1 MNLQKR
7 IFRLN
12 MLFLI
17 LSLVT
22 MLGVTLFVMDE
33 LSTERREGIVSSQ
46 RLFLAEEILEEFQ
59 GQDFQSLAQEL
70 ASNHVQ
76 LHVTKD
82 GRSVYSNV
90 EDPED
95 LTGIRLSESVA
106 FTRMEDEVVIGRSM
120 RAQGEI
126 YQLYALVDEVEAD
139 DREWE
144 DLLLRMVLIGGGTIL
159 FLLGLNLFFTRRLLV
174 AILAPLRKLSD
185 AVERITAGG
194 YDQAIDYQGD
204 KEFTHLIEGV
214 NQMQAR
220 LLANQKE
227 KAVYEERRTQMVAAI
242 SHDLRTP
249 LTSIKGYSKGIL
261 DGVAHDVDRQRHY
274 VEVIYQK
281 SQLMEQLL
289 ETLFTFSQL
298 ERAQL
303 PLKLEQIDLGVVLSD
318 YVTEKQLELTDQAI
332 EFEVEV
338 NGPLPVKLDH
348 LHFRRILDNLL
359 DNSRKYADVTPLR
372 IRLTAGVKGDHIYWS
387 FGNNGQEV
395 AEDTL
400 PYLFDE
406 FYRVDEARQ
415 LDGHGLGLAIVK
427 QVMEG
432 HGGQVWAE
440 NQAGL
445 VFHFSLPLD
454 KERI

>member
-33 LSTERREGIVSSQ
+33 LSTERREGIASSQ

-82 GRSVYSNV
+82 GRPVYSNV

-95 LTGIRLSESVA
+95 LTEIHLSESVA

-120 RAQGEI
+120 RVQGET
-126 YQLYALVDEVEAD
+126 YQLYALVDEVDAD

-144 DLLLRMVLIGGGTIL
+144 DLLLRMVLIGGGTIF

-174 AILAPLRKLSD
+174 AILAPLRQLSD
-185 AVERITAGG
+185 AVERMTAGR

-227 KAVYEERRTQMVAAI
+227 KALYEEHRTQMVAAI

-318 YVTEKQLELTDQAI
+318 YVAEKQLELTDQAI
-332 EFEVEV
+332 EFEVELT
-338 NGPLPVKLDH
+338 GPLPVKLDK

-454 KERI
+454 KERV